1 MCMALVAET
10 SVVMYVYGLGD
21 SGPGHDGDELG
32 IKLIGF
38 LFNSLRPIRM
48 GNWQE

>member
-21 SGPGHDGDELG
+21 SGPGHDEDELVMT
-32 IKLIGF
+32 LD
-38 LFNSLRPIRM
+38 
-48 GNWQE
+48 